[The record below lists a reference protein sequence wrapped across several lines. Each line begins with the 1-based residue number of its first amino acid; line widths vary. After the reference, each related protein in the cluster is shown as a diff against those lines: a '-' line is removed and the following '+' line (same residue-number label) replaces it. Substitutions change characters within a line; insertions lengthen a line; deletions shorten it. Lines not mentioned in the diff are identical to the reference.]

1 MATYLLVAVDDAEAA
16 QVEAFIGSIGGVTTV
31 EVHGDGCCCKHCPWD
46 GNHG

>member
-16 QVEAFIGSIGGVTTV
+16 QVEAFIGSIGGVMTV
-31 EVHGDGCCCKHCPWD
+31 EVHGDGCCCKHCPWY